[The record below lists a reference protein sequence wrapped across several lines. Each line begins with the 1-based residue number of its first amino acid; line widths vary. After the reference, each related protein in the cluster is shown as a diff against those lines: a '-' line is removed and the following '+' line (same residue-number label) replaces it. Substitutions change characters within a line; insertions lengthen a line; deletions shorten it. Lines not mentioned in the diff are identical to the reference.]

1 MRCAGVAKSPPEISC
16 MDPPATNLT
25 PDNLRVHVIHYTR
38 LTERRQHMEQ
48 VLREHEL
55 DRFPVSWVT
64 AHDREEVLAGG
75 TYERGEWGDPQVIA
89 AGSVSLILKHLE
101 VYRAVVVEPN
111 AWHLILEDDVLIH
124 PGFLPALERCLAELP
139 ADWDLCFVGQGCDLH
154 VPWWLRRT
162 GRRVYWRGWKRG
174 LLWGGGGC
182 SRCTEAYLIHP
193 RCAERILGSQFARPP
208 FDRPIDWHLNAAG
221 AALQIH
227 SYWAE
232 PPLVT
237 QGAFES
243 WMKDPHLNPAVK
255 HHF

>member
-1 MRCAGVAKSPPEISC
+1 MQPT
-16 MDPPATNLT
+16 ATQLT

-38 LTERRQHMEQ
+38 LKERRMHMEQ
-48 VLREHEL
+48 ALRDHGL
-55 DRFPVSWVT
+55 DRFPVAWVT
-64 AHDREEVLAGG
+64 VHDREDVLANGA
-75 TYERGEWGDPQVIA
+75 YDRGDWGDPQSIA
-89 AGSVSLILKHLE
+89 AGSISLILKHLA
-101 VYRAVVVEPN
+101 VYREVAAEPD
-111 AWHLILEDDVLIH
+111 AWHLILEDDVLIR
-124 PGFLPALERCLAELP
+124 PGFVSALEACLTELP
-139 ADWDLCFVGQGCDLH
+139 ARWDLFYVGLGCSLH

-162 GRRVYWRGWKRG
+162 GRRTYWRGWKPG

-193 RCAERILGSQFARPP
+193 NCAERVLASHFAKPP
-208 FDRPIDWHLNAAG
+208 FDRPIDWLLNAAG

-243 WMKDPHLNPAVK
+243 WMKDPHLNPAAK
-255 HHF
+255 NHA